1 MQGIDRV
8 RQPAAA
14 APTDLAATMDS
25 LVAALL
31 LCLLLCIPS
40 PLMGRPTCCSP
51 FRPSNCSLLSAAVP
65 PAALGGASI

>member
-1 MQGIDRV
+1 MQGIGRV

-14 APTDLAATMDS
+14 APTDLAATTMDS

-51 FRPSNCSLLSAAVP
+51 FRPSNCSLLSAA
-65 PAALGGASI
+65 LSGASI